1 MTPEFAEYLPIWN
14 KLTPQQQQRIA
25 DVVEY
30 RKVKSGTRIHD
41 SSAECLGLV
50 MVRSGQL
57 RAYILS
63 EEGREITISRMF
75 EYDVSLLSASCV
87 MPDMQ
92 LNVMIEAEKDT
103 QFWSIPACLFKNLM
117 EESLPMANY
126 ARNLLSSNFSELM
139 WLMEQIMWKSFDKRL
154 AGFLLEEIQVE
165 DTAVLQVT
173 HEKIANHMGTAREVV
188 TRMLRYFQ
196 SEGMVKL
203 TRGAIEVTDTKK
215 LQDLADM

>member
-1 MTPEFAEYLPIWN
+1 MEFSKYLPFWD
-14 KLTPQQQQRIA
+14 KLTPAQQNHLA
-25 DVVEY
+25 GLVEY
-30 RKVKSGTRIHD
+30 RSVKKGTHIHD
-41 SSAECLGLV
+41 SSADCLGLV

-63 EEGREITISRMF
+63 EDGREITISRLF
-75 EYDVSLLSASCV
+75 DYDVSLLSASCV

-92 LNVMIEAEKDT
+92 FNVMIEAEKDT
-103 QFWSIPACLFKNLM
+103 QFWSIPACLFKNLVD
-117 EESLPMANY
+117 ESLAVSNFS
-126 ARNLLSSNFSELM
+126 RSLLSSNFSELM

-154 AGFLLEEIQVE
+154 AAFLLEESAIE
-165 DTAVLQVT
+165 DSDNLKIT

-203 TRGAIEVTDTKK
+203 TRGGIEIADRKK
-215 LQDLADM
+215 LEKLAN

>member
-1 MTPEFAEYLPIWN
+1 MEFSEYLPIWD
-14 KLTPQQQQRIA
+14 KLTAEQQQRIA
-25 DVVEY
+25 EVVEY
-30 RKVKSGTRIHD
+30 RKVKKGTHIHD

-50 MVRSGQL
+50 MVRFGQL

-63 EEGREITISRMF
+63 EDGREITISRLF

-92 LNVMIEAEKDT
+92 FNVMIEAEKDT
-103 QFWSIPACLFKNLM
+103 EFWSIPACLFKNLVD
-117 EESLPMANY
+117 ESLAAANFS
-126 ARNLLSSNFSELM
+126 NSLISSNFSELM
-139 WLMEQIMWKSFDKRL
+139 WLMEQIMWRSFDKRL
-154 AGFLLEEIQVE
+154 AAFLLEEASIE
-165 DTAVLQVT
+165 GTDSLKIT

-203 TRGAIEVTDTKK
+203 TRGTIEITDDKK
-215 LQDLADM
+215 LKTLQGT

>member
-1 MTPEFAEYLPIWN
+1 MEFSNYLPFWD
-14 KLTPQQQQRIA
+14 KLTPDQQNHLA
-25 DVVEY
+25 GLVEY
-30 RKVKSGTRIHD
+30 RTVKKGTHIHD
-41 SSAECLGLV
+41 SSADCLGLV

-63 EEGREITISRMF
+63 EDGREITISRLF
-75 EYDVSLLSASCV
+75 DYDVSLLSASCV

-92 LNVMIEAEKDT
+92 FNVMIEAEKDT
-103 QFWSIPACLFKNLM
+103 QFWSIPACLFKNLVD
-117 EESLPMANY
+117 ESLAVSNFS
-126 ARNLLSSNFSELM
+126 RNLLSSNFSELM

-154 AGFLLEEIQVE
+154 AAFLIEESAIE
-165 DTAVLQVT
+165 DSDNLKIT

-203 TRGAIEVTDTKK
+203 TRGGIEIADRKK
-215 LQDLADM
+215 LENLGN